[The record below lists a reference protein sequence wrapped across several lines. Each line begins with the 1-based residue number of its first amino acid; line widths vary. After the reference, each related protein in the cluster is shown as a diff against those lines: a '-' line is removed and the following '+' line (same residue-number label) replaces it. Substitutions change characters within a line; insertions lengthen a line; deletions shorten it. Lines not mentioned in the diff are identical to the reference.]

1 MASFL
6 HFTRTGTCVTVTAAV
21 LAIGASSA
29 LAQQSAP
36 PPAAPTPMPPP
47 PMILPPPGPNDEMR
61 RRWEFDAQRM
71 IGGQAELTERYRH
84 TVTFAE
90 CAQRVSP
97 TRVASLLE
105 KPLDSAEERRAANS
119 LIRFAPGCLGSSIMV
134 STRLLRGAAAEA
146 VLEGYR
152 SGDPDTVK
160 EISSTRMENF
170 LEATP
175 GTGGERD
182 KTALALTRM
191 TQCQVMFAPG
201 LSRKL
206 LNTKPES
213 KDEGEARTR
222 LVEGT
227 AMCGQIDATSD
238 HAWLVHRSY
247 LAEALYHWT
256 RSAGGFSRS

>member
-1 MASFL
+1 M
-6 HFTRTGTCVTVTAAV
+6 V
-21 LAIGASSA
+21 LPRPSA
-29 LAQQSAP
+29 D
-36 PPAAPTPMPPP
+36 
-47 PMILPPPGPNDEMR
+47 DEMR

-71 IGGQAELTERYRH
+71 IGDQANLLDRYRS

-105 KPLDSAEERRAANS
+105 KPLDSPEERRAANS
-119 LIRFAPGCLGSSIMV
+119 LIRFAPGCLGNSVMV

-146 VLEGYR
+146 ALEGYR
-152 SGDPDTVK
+152 LGDPDTAK

-170 LEATP
+170 LGATP
-175 GTGGERD
+175 GTGKEKD
-182 KTALALTRM
+182 KTALALTRL

-206 LNTKPES
+206 LDTPPES
-213 KDEGEARTR
+213 KDEDAIRSR

-227 AMCGQIDATSD
+227 AMCGQVEATNDLS
-238 HAWLVHRSY
+238 WLIHRSY

-256 RSAGGFSRS
+256 RSGGVSKRS